1 MASSLEAQRIVDAI
15 DAEELAKLALELG
28 KIDSTPNKEGLV
40 AEFLCDWLSKEG
52 FEARTLALVPERPNV
67 YSTIRG
73 TGDGYSLV
81 FNAHMDIWLNEKD
94 IWVVHKPDRA
104 WFEAW
109 IDGDRVYGQGV
120 VNDKGP
126 MAAFMIAAKALR
138 KAGIALKGD
147 LTLTMV
153 PGEIGWEP
161 VDEFQPPYYLSKE
174 AGARYL
180 ITHGV
185 VADFALVAEVS
196 NFGLAWVEAGK
207 AFFKVTVVGDSPTY
221 TPYVTHDAPPER
233 HPNAV
238 VKMTPVI
245 RAIEQ
250 WAAEYESKNRY
261 EWERGVLVPKASIG
275 AIRGGVPYMILS
287 SPQVCSVYVD
297 VRLTPDGDPL
307 AIRSELRKRIASTGV
322 AAEVELFLYRRGYEA
337 QNVSRLVN
345 AVDSAHLTV
354 LGSPPKPVASPICSM
369 WRDNNVFNEA
379 GIPSLTYGPPAGF
392 SPGGV
397 GAAGTG
403 HFFITK
409 QDLAAAAKIY
419 ALTAFNLCNQP
430 KL

>member
-1 MASSLEAQRIVDAI
+1 MALSPEQQRIVDAI
-15 DAEELAKLALELG
+15 DPEELARLALDLG
-28 KIDSTPNKEGLV
+28 KIDSTPNKEGPV

-52 FEARTLALVPERPNV
+52 FEPKTLALIPERPNV
-67 YSTIRG
+67 YCAIPG
-73 TGDGYSLV
+73 VGDGYSLI

-94 IWVVHKPDRA
+94 VWVVHKPDRA
-104 WFEAW
+104 WFDAW
-109 IDGDRVYGQGV
+109 IDGDRVYGQAV

-138 KAGIALKGD
+138 KAGMALKGD

-161 VDEFQPPYYLSKE
+161 IDEFKPPYYLSKE
-174 AGARYL
+174 AGARFL
-180 ITHGV
+180 VTHGV

-221 TPYVTHDAPPER
+221 TPYVTHDAPPEK

-245 RAIEQ
+245 QAIEQ
-250 WAAEYESKNRY
+250 WAAEYETKNRY

-287 SPQVCSVYVD
+287 SPQVCSIYLD
-297 VRLTPDGDPL
+297 VRLTPEGDPL
-307 AIRSELRKRIASTGV
+307 AIRSEIRKRIASTGV
-322 AAEVELFLYRRGYEA
+322 QAEVELFLYRRGYEA
-337 QNVSRLVN
+337 RNISRLVSSLD
-345 AVDSAHLTV
+345 AAHTAI
-354 LGSPPKPVASPICSM
+354 LGAPPKPVASPICSM
-369 WRDNNVFNEA
+369 WRDNNVYNEV
-379 GIPSLTYGPPAGF
+379 GIPSLTYGPSAGF
-392 SPGGV
+392 SPAGV

-409 QDLAAAAKIY
+409 QDLATSAKVY
-419 ALTAFNLCNQP
+419 ALTALDLCNQS